1 MAQTYAVTVVNVN
14 GVNKYRLDGDLTPAL
29 NLLRGF
35 VYIFDQS
42 DSSNNGHPL
51 RFKDANGDSYSTGVV
66 VNGTPGQSGATV
78 TLTISTDSKGW
89 SRQGWNTGG
98 WNLDANEVARYYCT
112 SHGNAMGN
120 TVTLAD
126 FTASM
131 STVLYDGWSRQGW
144 NTGGWNAGIVIPFAT
159 GAVGAT
165 TVDGEGDIAV
175 SGVAAT
181 GAVGA
186 VAAAATSTI
195 TLTGLAATGGVGA
208 AVVKLPDVNLSVT
221 GVSGTSAVGSTTV
234 TGTASISVT
243 GVSGTGELGLIQ
255 QPWGEI
261 IPSQTPSWTT
271 IAA

>member
-78 TLTISTDSKGW
+78 TLTIATD
-89 SRQGWNTGG
+89 RAWNTGAWNTG
-98 WNLDANEVARYYCT
+98 AWNLDLNEVARYYCT

-181 GAVGA
+181 GVVGDVTA
-186 VAAAATSTI
+186 SATSTI
-195 TLTGLAATGGVGA
+195 NQLGVAATGGVGA

-243 GVSGTGELGLIQ
+243 GVSGTGELGFIQ

>member
-78 TLTISTDSKGW
+78 TLTISTG
-89 SRQGWNTGG
+89 RAWNTGAWNTG
-98 WNLDANEVARYYCT
+98 AWNLELNEVARYYCT

-144 NTGGWNAGIVIPFAT
+144 NTGGWNAGAAFPFAT

-181 GAVGA
+181 GVVGDVTA
-186 VAAAATSTI
+186 SATSTI
-195 TLTGLAATGGVGA
+195 NQLGVAATGGVGA

-243 GVSGTGELGLIQ
+243 GVSGTGELGFIQ

>member
-78 TLTISTDSKGW
+78 TLTIATD
-89 SRQGWNTGG
+89 RAWNTGAWNTG
-98 WNLDANEVARYYCT
+98 AWNLDLNEVARYYCT

-131 STVLYDGWSRQGW
+131 STVLYKGWSRQGW

-175 SGVAAT
+175 SGLAAT

-186 VAAAATSTI
+186 TTAAATSTI
-195 TLTGLAATGGVGA
+195 NLTGLAATGGVGA

-221 GVSGTSAVGSTTV
+221 GVSGTSAVGSTNANGPANV
-234 TGTASISVT
+234 SVT
-243 GVSGTGELGLIQ
+243 GVSGTGEIGLLQ
-255 QPWGEI
+255 QPWGRI
-261 IPSQTPSWTT
+261 IPSQNPFWTT

>member
-78 TLTISTDSKGW
+78 TLTIATD
-89 SRQGWNTGG
+89 RAWNTGG
-98 WNLDANEVARYYCT
+98 WNTGAWNLDLNEVARYYCT

-126 FTASM
+126 LTASM
-131 STVLYDGWSRQGW
+131 STVLYEGWSRQGW
-144 NTGGWNAGIVIPFAT
+144 NTGGWNAGTAFPFAT

-186 VAAAATSTI
+186 ATSAATSTI
-195 TLTGLAATGGVGA
+195 TQLGVAATGAVGA
-208 AVVKLPDVNLSVT
+208 AVVKLPDVDLPVT

-243 GVSGTGELGLIQ
+243 GVSGTGELGFIQ